1 MIYNT
6 KNNIFANNM
15 HLKND
20 KKCTIHTDWGGYIH
34 LLGRWGAYINE
45 LN

>member
-1 MIYNT
+1 
-6 KNNIFANNM
+6 M

-20 KKCTIHTDWGGYIH
+20 KKCTIHTEWGGYIH

-45 LN
+45 LAGMLRTTLQIILI